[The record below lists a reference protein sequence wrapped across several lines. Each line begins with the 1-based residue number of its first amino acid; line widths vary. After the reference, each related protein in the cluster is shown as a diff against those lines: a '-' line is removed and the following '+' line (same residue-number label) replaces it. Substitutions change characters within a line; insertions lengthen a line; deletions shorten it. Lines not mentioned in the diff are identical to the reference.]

1 MIAQTNTKYAV
12 GASWMATSKCVY
24 VVGCCFPSVIL
35 LLGVVFGHGF
45 RFSSLSVSDFTSRW
59 LFFSGVIQCDRD
71 DGCRHEARDGGFL
84 R

>member
-12 GASWMATSKCVY
+12 GASWLATSKCVY
-24 VVGCCFPSVIL
+24 VVGCLL

-45 RFSSLSVSDFTSRW
+45 RFSSVSVSDFTSRW

-71 DGCRHEARDGGFL
+71 DGCRHEAKDGGFL
-84 R
+84 K